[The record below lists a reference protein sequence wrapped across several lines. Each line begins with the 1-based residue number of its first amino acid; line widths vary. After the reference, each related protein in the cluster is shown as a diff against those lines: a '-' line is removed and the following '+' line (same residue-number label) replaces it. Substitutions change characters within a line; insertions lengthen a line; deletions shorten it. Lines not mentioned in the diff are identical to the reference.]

1 MKKPFLCVV
10 GGSEVAIFC
19 ALALA
24 TACTGTIGPVQG
36 TPGQAGSNPAG
47 VGGTGTP
54 GSGGST
60 GAGGSSSGSAGTGA
74 TGGGTGATGG
84 RWNGRR
90 GNDLPEPSGIRCPRP
105 GSCVV

>member
-19 ALALA
+19 TLALA
-24 TACTGTIGPVQG
+24 TACTGTIGPAQG

-54 GSGGST
+54 GSGSST
-60 GAGGSSSGSAGTGA
+60 GAGGTSSGSAGTGPRA
-74 TGGGTGATGG
+74 GQAPRAVPLEWST
-84 RWNGRR
+84 W
-90 GNDLPEPSGIRCPRP
+90 EPSTRTLRHSRPRP